1 MSNTS
6 NSVPV
11 HPVVGAL
18 DAVDDTLAGTA
29 ELPVW
34 GLSDDEVEAALDRWE
49 TTRARHASLGLR
61 LIAEVDGRDLGRR
74 VGATCTAAW
83 LRHRYRIRPADAK
96 WLVNTAN
103 RIGCADTGAGP
114 TDYGVNTGDISGG
127 GMPAT
132 GAALA
137 AGEVS
142 VDHAVVVAKTMD
154 NLPATLEPAQRV
166 AAEAELAGMARQFDP
181 ATLQRLGGCLV
192 DVLAPDTLDEDE
204 DDAVAK
210 RELYLSDMT
219 GRVRGRF
226 DPEALAMIQAMLD
239 PLTTP
244 QTGED
249 GAKDTR
255 SAGRRTAD
263 ALVEIARRVLNHG
276 QLVPTGHGAA
286 AHLTIITELDDN
298 EDVDNTDD
306 GEPGATGSG
315 AWDTS
320 GEPPTSHTANDGC
333 GDTSATTDDAGDSTV
348 DTDVNHNADGD
359 GDTSATSGGGDATD
373 VGAQPGGQPNGE
385 HDGRDDNNDPAGRVI
400 GRLGRGE
407 LSWGGALS
415 AAAVQRNACDAGIRW
430 IITNTHGV
438 PLHVGREHRTATPG
452 QWAALT
458 ARDGGCVFPGCTRP
472 VEWTEAHH
480 VVWWRNNGGTNIDNL
495 CLLCSAHHRAVHHH
509 GWDIQFDS
517 DSLPEFLPPAW
528 IDPNRT
534 PRRNNRPRYH
544 KNNTPGP

>member
-6 NSVPV
+6 NSFGV

-29 ELPVW
+29 ELPMW
-34 GLSDDEVEAALDRWE
+34 GLSDDEVETALDRWE
-49 TTRARHASLGLR
+49 TTRARHASVGLR

-83 LRHRYRIRPADAK
+83 LRHRYRIRRADAK

-103 RIGCADTGAGP
+103 RIGAADTGAGP
-114 TDYGVNTGDISGG
+114 TDYGMNTGDVSGG

-137 AGEVS
+137 TGEVS

-154 NLPATLEPAQRV
+154 RLPAELEPAQRV

-181 ATLQRLGGCLV
+181 ATLQRLGACLV

-210 RELYLSDMT
+210 RELYLSDVT

-239 PLTTP
+239 PLAAP

-276 QLVPTGHGAA
+276 QLVPTGHGTA
-286 AHLTIITELDDN
+286 AHLNIITELD
-298 EDVDNTDD
+298 EDDEDD
-306 GEPGATGSG
+306 EFPHREDAGDEHRAGV
-315 AWDTS
+315 
-320 GEPPTSHTANDGC
+320 TANDCDREQGAR
-333 GDTSATTDDAGDSTV
+333 GAGTSAAGG
-348 DTDVNHNADGD
+348 VN
-359 GDTSATSGGGDATD
+359 
-373 VGAQPGGQPNGE
+373 
-385 HDGRDDNNDPAGRVI
+385 

-407 LSWGGALS
+407 LTWGGALS
-415 AAAVQRNACDAGIRW
+415 AAAVRRIACDAGIRW
-430 IITNTHGV
+430 IITDTHGV
-438 PLHVGREHRTATPG
+438 PLHVGREQRTATPG
-452 QWAALT
+452 QWAALLT
-458 ARDGGCVFPGCTRP
+458 RDGGCVFPGCTRP

-480 VVWWRNNGGTNIDNL
+480 VVWWRNNGGTNINNM
-495 CLLCSAHHRAVHHH
+495 CLLCSAHHRSVHHH
-509 GWDIQFDS
+509 GWDIQFS
-517 DSLPEFLPPAW
+517 GDSLPEFLPPAW
-528 IDPNRT
+528 IDHNRT